1 MTRFKAEGAIEEI
14 TLQPALMSLA
24 DDGFT
29 GAVRFE
35 RDGELRILYF
45 QDGNLLSAGTSR
57 DDQSI
62 ETVLI
67 EAGRISRD
75 HVDQAFGKRQGTESI
90 GEALLRLGFVAQK
103 ELRQARRAQLVRVI
117 NELEEWND
125 GSYTLVPDYVST
137 RSEGSVFTVRQI
149 VLEAILGVRDR
160 ARFESETGVGSRVF
174 RLPSDFDDR
183 YKLLGLNEAA
193 DRIVSLI
200 DGKRS
205 GDEIAAESGSDS
217 FLALKLLH
225 GLATLGLVVP
235 VGRDLSGSAI
245 RQAPLFPSIDEDVP
259 ESSPPDDFGTQPL
272 VDSPGPEP
280 AGKAEGEAPPEW
292 HYGEGEEPEYVPI
305 PGYDDEPAPDYLEPA
320 EPPVRGKRR
329 SGKGPLIALLF
340 LLVLL
345 AAGWWFLLRPG
356 GEVGDERVADATS
369 PSAPIERGEAVV
381 PATGTGGIES
391 GTEPEEGGGDAAEE
405 EELAPQELQVVPEV
419 SGSAEPAPAA
429 PPAAVVSEEVSA
441 ARARH
446 DRMAAE
452 YRRELETVPYTVQFE
467 IVCQTASVNLAE
479 EVGGAMV
486 WWVPISFR
494 GEPCYRVFWGRYETR
509 AEAEEGSGDIPER
522 LRDGGT
528 PVVLDVARVFGE

>member
-1 MTRFKAEGAIEEI
+1 MTRFKTEGAIEEI

-24 DDGFT
+24 DDEFT

-75 HVDQAFGKRQGTESI
+75 HVDQAFAKRQGTESI

-125 GSYTLVPDYVST
+125 GSYTLIPDYVST

-149 VLEAILGVRDR
+149 ILEAILGVRDR

-183 YKLLGLNEAA
+183 YKLLGLNDAA

-235 VGRDLSGSAI
+235 VAKDLSGSAI
-245 RQAPLFPSIDEDVP
+245 SQAPLFPSIDDDVP
-259 ESSPPDDFGTQPL
+259 DSTSPDDFGTQSL
-272 VDSPGPEP
+272 VDSPDP
-280 AGKAEGEAPPEW
+280 APLGDPEGEAPPGW

-305 PGYDDEPAPDYLEPA
+305 PGYDDAPAPDYLEPV
-320 EPPVRGKRR
+320 EPPVKGTRR
-329 SGKGPLIALLF
+329 SAKWPLIALLF
-340 LLVLL
+340 LLVVL
-345 AAGWWFLLRPG
+345 AAGWWFLLRPRM
-356 GEVGDERVADATS
+356 VGDERVVEARS
-369 PSAPIERGEAVV
+369 PAAPIDRDELAV
-381 PATGTGGIES
+381 PATGTGGIGSPTDPGEA
-391 GTEPEEGGGDAAEE
+391 GGGAADQQEA
-405 EELAPQELQVVPEV
+405 APPEPQVIPEV
-419 SGSAEPAPAA
+419 SEAGDPTPVA
-429 PPAAVVSEEVSA
+429 PPAAAVSEEVSA
-441 ARARH
+441 DRARH

-452 YRRELETVPYTVQFE
+452 YRRELATVPYTVQFE

-509 AEAEEGSGDIPER
+509 AEAEEGSGEIPER

-528 PVVLDVARVFGE
+528 PVVIDVARVFGE